1 MTGTLVTKTLPS
13 GKSYYYIRLSYKDPI
28 TYTWKSKTLS
38 TKLEVKNN
46 KRNANA
52 MIKEYLEK
60 YSYLEEPPANL
71 SPEIDPEI
79 TLCDYMDLWLSGKK
93 RDLRQSTYEGYT
105 YRVNCIKRF
114 FERENPKLIDV
125 TPRMIDTYFKYALQY
140 GKINQKTH
148 KPEPLAVRSVRSY
161 KSILYAVFNQAVID
175 AVSYTHLTL
184 PTNSLV

>member
-1 MTGTLVTKTLPS
+1 MEKRKPYPQS
-13 GKSYYYIRLSYKDPI
+13 WRF
-28 TYTWKSKTLS
+28 
-38 TKLEVKNN
+38 KNN

-71 SPEIDPEI
+71 SPEIRPGNH
-79 TLCDYMDLWLSGKK
+79 TLRLYRLSRLSGKK

-161 KSILYAVFNQAVID
+161 KSILYAVLD
-175 AVSYTHLTL
+175 PSRH
-184 PTNSLV
+184 